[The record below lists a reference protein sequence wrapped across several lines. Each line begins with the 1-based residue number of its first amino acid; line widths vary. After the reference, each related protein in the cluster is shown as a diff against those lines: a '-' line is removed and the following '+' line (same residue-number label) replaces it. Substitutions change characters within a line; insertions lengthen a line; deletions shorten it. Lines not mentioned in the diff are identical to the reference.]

1 MNSFD
6 ITAEFF
12 HQQIEHI
19 SLAADAVAGMAE
31 AAAPAVAGA
40 MMAERKVYSIGS
52 SIDANLANTFC
63 HLIRDGLGSERPN
76 LPIIPLTSS
85 AAEPID
91 AGAQWLAREIRTLG
105 HPGDVAVVWGS
116 QLTPAGVDSLHSA
129 LAQREMASF
138 WIGTS
143 SPNAELPFPEATAAV
158 RQALRSRT
166 TVART
171 RILARGV
178 CDHGSAVA

>member
-52 SIDANLANTFC
+52 GIDANLAETFC
-63 HLIRDGLGSERPN
+63 HLIRDGLGTERPN

-129 LAQREMASF
+129 LAQREMTSF

-143 SPNAELPFPEATAAV
+143 SPNPSLPFPEANAAV
-158 RQALRSRT
+158 RLALCSMT
-166 TVART
+166 AIAMT
-171 RILARGV
+171 RIIESVLF
-178 CDHGSAVA
+178 DH

>member
-63 HLIRDGLGSERPN
+63 HLIRD
-76 LPIIPLTSS
+76 
-85 AAEPID
+85 
-91 AGAQWLAREIRTLG
+91 
-105 HPGDVAVVWGS
+105 
-116 QLTPAGVDSLHSA
+116 
-129 LAQREMASF
+129 
-138 WIGTS
+138 
-143 SPNAELPFPEATAAV
+143 
-158 RQALRSRT
+158 
-166 TVART
+166 
-171 RILARGV
+171 
-178 CDHGSAVA
+178 